1 MPPAISAMPFVL
13 SLPELMSTPLNAQ
26 ITSSPKAI
34 VNVESRDD
42 VDDHQPPRGSLL
54 TSA

>member
-1 MPPAISAMPFVL
+1 MPPTISAMPFVL

-34 VNVESRDD
+34 VNVSPA
-42 VDDHQPPRGSLL
+42 VM
-54 TSA
+54 